1 MMIKTQPNRCHLG
14 RLAFCAFVSLC
25 FITMPQVSERP
36 LLGQGAGAA
45 DKQIVD
51 AAAAERGKTVYIAQC
66 ITCHGAKA
74 RGSETGP
81 DLVRSTVVLRDRVG
95 SEIGPF
101 LRKGHA
107 TQTNTSSG
115 SFTPAQMS
123 DLSHFLK
130 QRVNDTLRSS
140 PLYQVQNVLTG
151 DAKAGAAY
159 FTGAGKC
166 GECHSPGGDL
176 AGIGKKYDP
185 PTLQQRFLFPRR
197 TKPVTVTVTPAGGGA
212 AISGVL
218 DRLDDFSVSLRDP
231 TGEYHSWSRTSGLKV
246 EKRDPLA
253 AHIDLLDKL
262 ADKDMHDVVRYLETL
277 K

>member
-1 MMIKTQPNRCHLG
+1 MANK
-14 RLAFCAFVSLC
+14 
-25 FITMPQVSERP
+25 QVVEGAMRIR
-36 LLGQGAGAA
+36 LLGIVCLLGAATISVAQQRAALGPGPA

-51 AAAAERGKTVYIAQC
+51 AAAADRGKTTYIAQC

-81 DLVRSTVVLRDRVG
+81 DLVRSVTVLRDRFG
-95 SEIGPF
+95 SELGPF
-101 LRKGHA
+101 LKKGHP
-107 TQTNTSSG
+107 TQGNIPSA
-115 SFTPAQMS
+115 SFTQKQVEE
-123 DLSHFLK
+123 LSHFLK

-159 FTGAGKC
+159 FSGAGKC
-166 GECHSPGGDL
+166 STCHSTTGDL

-197 TKPVTVTVTPAGGGA
+197 TKPVMATVTPA
-212 AISGVL
+212 SGSSVSGTL
-218 DRLDDFSVSLRDP
+218 ELLDDFTVALRDSS
-231 TGEYHSWSRTSGLKV
+231 GEYHSWKRTPALKV
-246 EKRDPLA
+246 DKKDPLA
-253 AHIDLLDKL
+253 AHVELLDL
-262 ADKDMHDVVRYLETL
+262 YTDKNMHDIVTYLETL